1 MGTFA
6 KDCIYANVLAKGALM
21 SQNSI
26 DVQSFID
33 EIPLSSLQ
41 KLIMWLCFLIVA
53 IDGFDTAA
61 VGFIAP
67 ALKAEWGLQA
77 TDLAPLFG
85 AGLFGLMAG
94 ALIFGP
100 LSDKLGRKPIL
111 IGSVIMFGIAS
122 VFASFSADLQTLIIW
137 RFLTGLGLGGALPN
151 AITLT
156 SEYAPTS
163 RRSNLVTM
171 MFCGFTVGSALGGI
185 FSAQLLPHI
194 GWHGILLIGGVLP
207 LATVPF
213 LYFLLPESIR
223 FLVLKK
229 KSTEKIEKIIH
240 RIAPHLNSIPTL
252 VPTVNEV
259 EKSRLKDLFNKGF
272 ALGTFLIWFTFFM
285 SLLIIYMISSWM
297 PTLLT
302 NEGFNL
308 SNASWLTS
316 IFQIGG
322 TIGAIVLGLLM
333 DKMDATKILSTAY
346 VFGGLFLICLG
357 FGIEQANTALLMF
370 AMFGVGAG
378 ISGSQVGANAF
389 ASGFYPTHCRAT
401 GVSWANA
408 VGRSG
413 SIVGS
418 IMGGWLM
425 SLNLSSFEILSIL
438 AVPAFCA
445 AVSLL
450 LIKRLKKNR
459 SQLLVASN

>member
-1 MGTFA
+1 
-6 KDCIYANVLAKGALM
+6 M

-259 EKSRLKDLFNKGF
+259 EKSSLKDLFNKGF

-346 VFGGLFLICLG
+346 VFGGFFLICLG
-357 FGIEQANTALLMF
+357 FGIEQANTVLLMF

-389 ASGFYPTHCRAT
+389 ASGFYPTNCRAT

-413 SIVGS
+413 SIGGS

-438 AVPAFCA
+438 AIPAFCA

-450 LIKRLKKNR
+450 LIKRLKKKQ
-459 SQLLVASN
+459 SQVLVASN

>member
-1 MGTFA
+1 
-6 KDCIYANVLAKGALM
+6 M

-67 ALKAEWGLQA
+67 ALKAEWGLHA

-156 SEYAPTS
+156 SEYAPTA

-185 FSAQLLPHI
+185 ISAQLLPHI

-229 KSTEKIEKIIH
+229 KGAQKIEKIIH
-240 RIAPHLNSIPTL
+240 RLAPHLNNTPTL

-259 EKSRLKDLFNKGF
+259 EKSSLKDLFNKGF

-346 VFGGLFLICLG
+346 VFGGIFLICLG
-357 FGIEQANTALLMF
+357 FGIEQANTVLLMF

-389 ASGFYPTHCRAT
+389 ASSFYPTHCRAT

-413 SIVGS
+413 SVVGS

-438 AVPAFCA
+438 AIPAFCA

-450 LIKRLKKNR
+450 LINRLKQNQ
-459 SQLLVASN
+459 SQVLATSN

>member
-1 MGTFA
+1 
-6 KDCIYANVLAKGALM
+6 M
-21 SQNSI
+21 SQNSKDI

-33 EIPLSSLQ
+33 GNKLSATQ
-41 KLIMWLCFLIVA
+41 KMIMWLCFIIVA

-67 ALKAEWGLQA
+67 ALKAEWALQA

-94 ALIFGP
+94 ALVFGP
-100 LSDKLGRKPIL
+100 LSDRLGRKPIL
-111 IGSVIMFGIAS
+111 IGSVVVFGVAS
-122 VFASFSADLQTLIIW
+122 VVASFSADLHALIIW
-137 RFLTGLGLGGALPN
+137 RFITGLGLGGALPN

-156 SEYAPTS
+156 SEYAPSS

-171 MFCGFTVGSALGGI
+171 MFCGFTIGSALGGI
-185 FSAQLLPHI
+185 ASAQLLPHL
-194 GWHGILLIGGVLP
+194 GWHGILLIGGILP
-207 LATVPF
+207 LITVPF
-213 LYFLLPESIR
+213 LYVLLPESLR

-229 KSTEKIEKIIH
+229 KSKAKIEQIVH
-240 RIAPHLNSIPTL
+240 RIAPYIGTMPTL

-259 EKSRLKDLFNKGF
+259 EKSSFKDLFNKGY
-272 ALGTFLIWFTFFM
+272 ALGTVLIWFTFFM

-322 TIGAIVLGLLM
+322 TIGAIALGILM
-333 DKMDATKILSTAY
+333 DKIDATKILSIAY
-346 VFGGLFLICLG
+346 VFGGIFLVCLG
-357 FGIEQANTALLMF
+357 LGIEQTNTVLLMF

-378 ISGSQVGANAF
+378 ISGSQVGVNAF

-413 SIVGS
+413 SVVGS
-418 IMGGWLM
+418 LVGGWLM
-425 SLNLSSFEILSIL
+425 ALNLSSFEIMSLL

-445 AVSLL
+445 AVSLI
-450 LIKRLKKNR
+450 LIKYLKHEQSSPATLSTQN
-459 SQLLVASN
+459 SV

>member
-1 MGTFA
+1 
-6 KDCIYANVLAKGALM
+6 M
-21 SQNSI
+21 SQNSKEI

-33 EIPLSSLQ
+33 NNRLSRTQ

-67 ALKAEWGLQA
+67 ALKAEWALQA

-94 ALIFGP
+94 ALVFGP
-100 LSDKLGRKPIL
+100 LSDRLGRKPIL
-111 IGSVIMFGIAS
+111 IGSVIVFGIAS
-122 VFASFSADLQTLIIW
+122 VFASLAADMQALIIW
-137 RFLTGLGLGGALPN
+137 RFITGLGLGGALPN

-171 MFCGFTVGSALGGI
+171 MFCGFTIGSALGGI
-185 FSAQLLPHI
+185 VSAQLLPHI
-194 GWHGILLIGGVLP
+194 GWHGILLIGGILP
-207 LATVPF
+207 LITVPF
-213 LYFLLPESIR
+213 LYILLPESLR

-229 KSTEKIEKIIH
+229 KSQEKIGKIVA
-240 RIAPHLNSIPTL
+240 RIAPQITVQPHL

-259 EKSRLKDLFNKGF
+259 EKSSFKDLFAKGY
-272 ALGTFLIWFTFFM
+272 ALGTVLIWFTFFM

-308 SNASWLTS
+308 SNASWLTA

-322 TIGAIVLGLLM
+322 TIGAITLGILM
-333 DKMDATKILSTAY
+333 DKSDATKILSVAY
-346 VFGGLFLICLG
+346 AFGAVFLICLG
-357 FGIEQANTALLMF
+357 LGIEYANTVLLMIG
-370 AMFGVGAG
+370 MFGVGIG
-378 ISGSQVGANAF
+378 ISGSQVGVNAF

-413 SIVGS
+413 SVVGS
-418 IMGGWLM
+418 IVGGWLM
-425 SLNLSSFEILSIL
+425 SLNLSSFEIMSVL
-438 AVPAFCA
+438 ALPAFCA
-445 AVSLL
+445 AFSLI
-450 LIKRLKKNR
+450 LIKYLKKDQPQVVIHLN
-459 SQLLVASN
+459 

>member
-1 MGTFA
+1 
-6 KDCIYANVLAKGALM
+6 M
-21 SQNSI
+21 SQNNKVI

-33 EIPLSSLQ
+33 GNRLSATQ

-67 ALKAEWGLQA
+67 ALKAEWALKA

-85 AGLFGLMAG
+85 SGLFGLMAG

-100 LSDKLGRKPIL
+100 LSDRLGRKPIL
-111 IGSVIMFGIAS
+111 IGSVIVFGIAS
-122 VFASFSADLQTLIIW
+122 VFAAYSPDLHTLTMW
-137 RFLTGLGLGGALPN
+137 RFITGLGLGGALPN

-171 MFCGFTVGSALGGI
+171 MFCGFTIGSALGGI
-185 FSAQLLPHI
+185 ASAQLLPHL
-194 GWHGILLIGGVLP
+194 GWHGILLIGGILP
-207 LATVPF
+207 LVTVPF
-213 LYFLLPESIR
+213 LYFLLPESLR

-229 KSTEKIEKIIH
+229 KSKEKIEKIVH
-240 RIAPHLNSIPTL
+240 RIAPQITTMPHL
-252 VPTVNEV
+252 VPTINEV
-259 EKSRLKDLFNKGF
+259 EKSSFKDLFVKGY
-272 ALGTFLIWFTFFM
+272 ALGTVLIWFTFFM

-302 NEGFNL
+302 NNGFNL

-322 TIGAIVLGLLM
+322 TIGAIALGILM
-333 DKMDATKILSTAY
+333 DKADATKILSIAY
-346 VFGGLFLICLG
+346 ILGAAFLVCLG
-357 FGIEQANTALLMF
+357 TGIEYANTMLLMLG
-370 AMFGVGAG
+370 MFGVGVG
-378 ISGSQVGANAF
+378 ISGSQVGVNAF
-389 ASGFYPTHCRAT
+389 VSGFYPTHCRAT

-413 SIVGS
+413 SVVGS
-418 IMGGWLM
+418 LVGGWLM
-425 SLNLSSFEILSIL
+425 SLNLSSLEIMSLL
-438 AVPAFCA
+438 AIPAFCA
-445 AVSLL
+445 AISLI
-450 LIKRLKKNR
+450 LIKSLKREQMSTAGLMTQNSR
-459 SQLLVASN
+459 

>member
-1 MGTFA
+1 M
-6 KDCIYANVLAKGALM
+6 V
-21 SQNSI
+21 
-26 DVQSFID
+26 V
-33 EIPLSSLQ
+33 
-41 KLIMWLCFLIVA
+41 FLIVA

-213 LYFLLPESIR
+213 LYF
-223 FLVLKK
+223 
-229 KSTEKIEKIIH
+229 
-240 RIAPHLNSIPTL
+240 
-252 VPTVNEV
+252 
-259 EKSRLKDLFNKGF
+259 
-272 ALGTFLIWFTFFM
+272 
-285 SLLIIYMISSWM
+285 Y
-297 PTLLT
+297 
-302 NEGFNL
+302 
-308 SNASWLTS
+308 
-316 IFQIGG
+316 
-322 TIGAIVLGLLM
+322 
-333 DKMDATKILSTAY
+333 Y
-346 VFGGLFLICLG
+346 
-357 FGIEQANTALLMF
+357 
-370 AMFGVGAG
+370 
-378 ISGSQVGANAF
+378 
-389 ASGFYPTHCRAT
+389 
-401 GVSWANA
+401 
-408 VGRSG
+408 
-413 SIVGS
+413 
-418 IMGGWLM
+418 
-425 SLNLSSFEILSIL
+425 LNLFD
-438 AVPAFCA
+438 F
-445 AVSLL
+445 
-450 LIKRLKKNR
+450 
-459 SQLLVASN
+459 

>member
-1 MGTFA
+1 
-6 KDCIYANVLAKGALM
+6 M
-21 SQNSI
+21 SQNSKDI

-33 EIPLSSLQ
+33 SNKLSMTQ

-67 ALKAEWGLQA
+67 ALKTEWALQT

-100 LSDKLGRKPIL
+100 LSDRLGRKPIL
-111 IGSVIMFGIAS
+111 LGSVVVFGIAS
-122 VFASFSADLQTLIIW
+122 VFASFSSDLHLLIIW
-137 RFLTGLGLGGALPN
+137 RFITGLGLGGALPN

-156 SEYAPTS
+156 SEYAPSS

-171 MFCGFTVGSALGGI
+171 MFCGFTIGSALGGI
-185 FSAQLLPHI
+185 LSAQLLPHI
-194 GWHGILLIGGVLP
+194 GWRGILLIGGVLP
-207 LATVPF
+207 LITVPI
-213 LYFLLPESIR
+213 LHFLLPESLR

-229 KSTEKIEKIIH
+229 KDQGKIQKIVQ
-240 RIAPHLNSIPTL
+240 RIAPHITDQPNLI
-252 VPTVNEV
+252 PTVNEV
-259 EKSRLKDLFNKGF
+259 EKSSFKDLFVKGY
-272 ALGTFLIWFTFFM
+272 ALGTILIWFTFFM

-322 TIGAIVLGLLM
+322 TIGAIALGILM
-333 DKMDATKILSTAY
+333 DKSDATKILSMAY
-346 VFGGLFLICLG
+346 ILGAIFLICLG
-357 FGIEQANTALLMF
+357 LGIEYANTIILMVG
-370 AMFGVGAG
+370 MFGVGIG
-378 ISGSQVGANAF
+378 ISGSQVGVNAF
-389 ASGFYPTHCRAT
+389 TSGFYPTHCRAT

-413 SIVGS
+413 SVVGS
-418 IMGGWLM
+418 LVGGWLM
-425 SLNLSSFEILSIL
+425 SLNLSSFEIMSLL
-438 AVPAFCA
+438 AIPAFCA
-445 AVSLL
+445 AVSLI
-450 LIKRLKKNR
+450 LIKHLKKEQ
-459 SQLLVASN
+459 SQIAINLN

>member
-1 MGTFA
+1 
-6 KDCIYANVLAKGALM
+6 M

-67 ALKAEWGLQA
+67 ALKAEWGVQA

-240 RIAPHLNSIPTL
+240 RIAPHLNSTPTL
-252 VPTVNEV
+252 RQSPMA
-259 EKSRLKDLFNKGF
+259 KSRTLRIEKMTAQLVDRIMPIIM
-272 ALGTFLIWFTFFM
+272 AL
-285 SLLIIYMISSWM
+285 
-297 PTLLT
+297 
-302 NEGFNL
+302 
-308 SNASWLTS
+308 A
-316 IFQIGG
+316 
-322 TIGAIVLGLLM
+322 
-333 DKMDATKILSTAY
+333 
-346 VFGGLFLICLG
+346 
-357 FGIEQANTALLMF
+357 
-370 AMFGVGAG
+370 
-378 ISGSQVGANAF
+378 
-389 ASGFYPTHCRAT
+389 
-401 GVSWANA
+401 
-408 VGRSG
+408 
-413 SIVGS
+413 
-418 IMGGWLM
+418 
-425 SLNLSSFEILSIL
+425 
-438 AVPAFCA
+438 
-445 AVSLL
+445 
-450 LIKRLKKNR
+450 
-459 SQLLVASN
+459 

>member
-1 MGTFA
+1 
-6 KDCIYANVLAKGALM
+6 M
-21 SQNSI
+21 SQKTI

-33 EIPLSSLQ
+33 EIPLSALQ

-67 ALKAEWGLQA
+67 ALKAEWGLQP

-111 IGSVIMFGIAS
+111 IGSVIMFGCAS
-122 VFASFSADLQTLIIW
+122 LFAAFSSDLQTLIIW

-171 MFCGFTVGSALGGI
+171 MFCGFTIGSALGGVL
-185 FSAQLLPHI
+185 SAQLLPHI
-194 GWHGILLIGGVLP
+194 GWNGILLIGGIAP
-207 LATVPF
+207 LCTVPL
-213 LYFLLPESIR
+213 LYYLSAEHIESIIR
-223 FLVLKK
+223 
-229 KSTEKIEKIIH
+229 
-240 RIAPHLNSIPTL
+240 RMAPHITQIPSL
-252 VPTVNEV
+252 VPPANEV
-259 EKSRLKDLFNKGF
+259 AKSSLKDLFSKGL

-302 NEGFNL
+302 NAGFNL
-308 SNASWLTS
+308 SN
-316 IFQIGG
+316 GG

-333 DKMDATKILSTAY
+333 DKMDATKILSAAY

-357 FGIEQANTALLMF
+357 LGIEQSNTVLLMF
-370 AMFGVGAG
+370 AMFGVGVG

-389 ASGFYPTHCRAT
+389 SSSFYPTHCRAT

-408 VGRSG
+408 IGRVGSV
-413 SIVGS
+413 VGS

-425 SLNLSSFEILSIL
+425 SLHLSSFAILSIL
-438 AVPAFCA
+438 AIPAFCA
-445 AVSLL
+445 AISLL
-450 LIKRLKKNR
+450 LIKRLKKEQPVVV
-459 SQLLVASN
+459 STLG

>member
-1 MGTFA
+1 
-6 KDCIYANVLAKGALM
+6 M
-21 SQNSI
+21 SQKTI
-26 DVQSFID
+26 DVQNFID
-33 EIPLSSLQ
+33 EIPLSALQ

-67 ALKAEWGLQA
+67 ALKAEWGLQP

-111 IGSVIMFGIAS
+111 IGSVIMFGCAS
-122 VFASFSADLQTLIIW
+122 LFAAFSSDLQTLIIW

-171 MFCGFTVGSALGGI
+171 MFCGFTIGSALGGI
-185 FSAQLLPHI
+185 LSAQLLPHI
-194 GWHGILLIGGVLP
+194 GWHGILLIGGVAP
-207 LATVPF
+207 LCTVPF
-213 LYFLLPESIR
+213 LYYLLPESLR
-223 FLVLKK
+223 FLVLKQ
-229 KSTEKIEKIIH
+229 KSTEHIESII
-240 RIAPHLNSIPTL
+240 RRMAPHITHIPSL
-252 VPTVNEV
+252 VPPANEV
-259 EKSRLKDLFNKGF
+259 AKSSLKDLFSKGL

-302 NEGFNL
+302 NAGFNL

-333 DKMDATKILSTAY
+333 DKMDATKILSAAY
-346 VFGGLFLICLG
+346 AFGGLFLICLG
-357 FGIEQANTALLMF
+357 LGIEQSNTILLMF
-370 AMFGVGAG
+370 AMFGVGVG

-389 ASGFYPTHCRAT
+389 SSSFYPTHCRAT

-408 VGRSG
+408 IGRVGSV
-413 SIVGS
+413 VGS

-425 SLNLSSFEILSIL
+425 SLDLSSFAILSIL
-438 AVPAFCA
+438 AIPAFCA
-445 AVSLL
+445 AISLL
-450 LIKRLKKNR
+450 LIKRLKKE
-459 SQLLVASN
+459 QPVVVTTLG

>member
-1 MGTFA
+1 
-6 KDCIYANVLAKGALM
+6 M

-33 EIPLSSLQ
+33 EIPLSSAQ

-67 ALKAEWGLQA
+67 ALKAEWALQA
-77 TDLAPLFG
+77 TALAPLFG

-111 IGSVIMFGIAS
+111 VGSVIMFGLAS
-122 VFASFSADLQTLIIW
+122 VFASFSPDLDTLIIW
-137 RFLTGLGLGGALPN
+137 RFLTGVGLGGALPN

-163 RRSNLVTM
+163 RRSNLVTL

-185 FSAQLLPHI
+185 LSAQLLPHT

-229 KSTEKIEKIIH
+229 KGVEKVEKIVR
-240 RIAPHLNSIPTL
+240 RIAPQLTTIPTL
-252 VPTVNEV
+252 IPTVNEV
-259 EKSRLKDLFNKGF
+259 EKSSLKDLFSKGF

-308 SNASWLTS
+308 ANASWLTS

-322 TIGAIVLGLLM
+322 TVGAIVLGLLM

-346 VFGGLFLICLG
+346 LFGGVFLICLG
-357 FGIEQANTALLMF
+357 LGIEQANTVLLMF

-389 ASGFYPTHCRAT
+389 ASSFYPTHCRAT

-413 SIVGS
+413 AVVGS
-418 IMGGWLM
+418 IIGGWLM

-438 AVPAFCA
+438 AIPAFCA
-445 AVSLL
+445 SVALL
-450 LIKRLKKNR
+450 LLKYLKKEQR
-459 SQLLVASN
+459 QVVTTLG

>member
-1 MGTFA
+1 
-6 KDCIYANVLAKGALM
+6 M
-21 SQNSI
+21 SQNSKNI

-33 EIPLSSLQ
+33 NNKLSVTQ

-67 ALKAEWGLQA
+67 ALKTEWALQA
-77 TDLAPLFG
+77 TDLAPLFS

-100 LSDKLGRKPIL
+100 LSDRLGRKPIL
-111 IGSVIMFGIAS
+111 IGSVVVFGIAS
-122 VFASFSADLQTLIIW
+122 VFASFSPDLHSLIIW
-137 RFLTGLGLGGALPN
+137 RFITGLGLGGALPN

-156 SEYAPTS
+156 SEYAPSS

-171 MFCGFTVGSALGGI
+171 MFCGFTIGSALGGI
-185 FSAQLLPHI
+185 LSAQLLPQI

-207 LATVPF
+207 LITVPI
-213 LYFLLPESIR
+213 LYFLLPESLR
-223 FLVLKK
+223 FLVLKN
-229 KSTEKIEKIIH
+229 KSREKIEKIVQ
-240 RIAPHLNSIPTL
+240 RIAPHITVQPNLI
-252 VPTVNEV
+252 PTVNEV
-259 EKSRLKDLFNKGF
+259 EKSSFKDLFVKGY
-272 ALGTFLIWFTFFM
+272 ALGTILIWCTFFM

-322 TIGAIVLGLLM
+322 TIGAIALGILM
-333 DKMDATKILSTAY
+333 DKSDATKTLSIAY
-346 VFGGLFLICLG
+346 VLGAIFLVCLG
-357 FGIEQANTALLMF
+357 FGIEHANTLILMLG
-370 AMFGVGAG
+370 MFGVGIG
-378 ISGSQVGANAF
+378 ISGSQVGVNAF

-413 SIVGS
+413 SVVGS
-418 IMGGWLM
+418 LVGGWLM
-425 SLNLSSFEILSIL
+425 SLNLSSFEIMSLL
-438 AVPAFCA
+438 AIPAFCA
-445 AVSLL
+445 AVSLI
-450 LIKRLKKNR
+450 LIKHLKKENT
-459 SQLLVASN
+459 QVAINLN

>member
-1 MGTFA
+1 
-6 KDCIYANVLAKGALM
+6 M
-21 SQNSI
+21 SQKTI

-33 EIPLSSLQ
+33 EIPLSALQ

-67 ALKAEWGLQA
+67 ALKAEWGLQP

-111 IGSVIMFGIAS
+111 IGSVIMFGCAS
-122 VFASFSADLQTLIIW
+122 LFAAFSSDLQTLIIW

-171 MFCGFTVGSALGGI
+171 MFCGFTIGSALGGI
-185 FSAQLLPHI
+185 LSAQLLPHI
-194 GWHGILLIGGVLP
+194 GWHGILLIGGIAP
-207 LATVPF
+207 LCTVPF
-213 LYFLLPESIR
+213 LYYLLPESLR
-223 FLVLKK
+223 FLVLKR
-229 KSTEKIEKIIH
+229 KSTEKIESIIR
-240 RIAPHLNSIPTL
+240 RIAPQISEIPHL

-259 EKSRLKDLFNKGF
+259 AKSSLKNLFGKGF

-285 SLLIIYMISSWM
+285 SFLIIYMISSWM

-302 NEGFNL
+302 NAGFNL

-333 DKMDATKILSTAY
+333 DKMDATKVLSTAY
-346 VFGGLFLICLG
+346 AFGGLFLICLG
-357 FGIEQANTALLMF
+357 LGIEQANTVLLMF

-389 ASGFYPTHCRAT
+389 SSSFYPTHCRAT

-408 VGRSG
+408 VGRAG
-413 SIVGS
+413 SVVGS

-425 SLNLSSFEILSIL
+425 SLHLSNFAILSLL
-438 AVPAFCA
+438 AIPAFCA

-450 LIKRLKKNR
+450 LIKRLKKEQP
-459 SQLLVASN
+459 SVVTTLG

>member
-1 MGTFA
+1 
-6 KDCIYANVLAKGALM
+6 M
-21 SQNSI
+21 SQKTM

-33 EIPLSSLQ
+33 ETPLSFTQ

-67 ALKAEWGLQA
+67 ALKAEWALQA

-94 ALIFGP
+94 AMIFGP

-111 IGSVIMFGIAS
+111 IGSVIMFGLAS
-122 VFASFSADLQTLIIW
+122 VFASFSADLETLIIW

-163 RRSNLVTM
+163 RRSNLVTL
-171 MFCGFTVGSALGGI
+171 MFCGFTIGSALGGI

-194 GWHGILLIGGVLP
+194 GWHGILLMGGIMP
-207 LATVPF
+207 LCTVPF

-229 KSTEKIEKIIH
+229 KSVEKIEQIVRK
-240 RIAPHLNSIPTL
+240 IAPKIQQIPKLT
-252 VPTVNEV
+252 PTINEV
-259 EKSRLKDLFNKGF
+259 EKSSLKDLFEKGY

-302 NEGFNL
+302 NHGFNL

-333 DKMDATKILSTAY
+333 DKKGATTILSIAY
-346 VFGGLFLICLG
+346 VFGAVFLICLG
-357 FGIEQANTALLMF
+357 LGIEQSNTILLMF

-389 ASGFYPTHCRAT
+389 AASFYPTHCRAT

-408 VGRSG
+408 IGRSG

-425 SLNLSSFEILSIL
+425 SLNLSSLEIMSLL
-438 AVPAFCA
+438 AVPAFCSA
-445 AVSLL
+445 ISLL
-450 LIKRLKKNR
+450 LIKFLKKEHATVV
-459 SQLLVASN
+459 SSLG

>member
-1 MGTFA
+1 
-6 KDCIYANVLAKGALM
+6 M
-21 SQNSI
+21 SQKTI

-33 EIPLSSLQ
+33 EIPLSALQ

-67 ALKAEWGLQA
+67 ALKAEWGLQP

-111 IGSVIMFGIAS
+111 IGSVIMFGCAS
-122 VFASFSADLQTLIIW
+122 LFAAFSSDLQTLIIW

-171 MFCGFTVGSALGGI
+171 MFCGFTIGSALGGI
-185 FSAQLLPHI
+185 LSAQLLPHI
-194 GWHGILLIGGVLP
+194 GWHGILLIGGMAP
-207 LATVPF
+207 LCTLPF
-213 LYFLLPESIR
+213 LYYLLPESLR
-223 FLVLKK
+223 FLVLKQ
-229 KSTEKIEKIIH
+229 KSAEHIESII
-240 RIAPHLNSIPTL
+240 RRMAPHITQIPRL
-252 VPTVNEV
+252 VPPANEV
-259 EKSRLKDLFNKGF
+259 AKSSLKDLFSKGL

-302 NEGFNL
+302 NAGFNL

-333 DKMDATKILSTAY
+333 DKMDATKILSAAY

-357 FGIEQANTALLMF
+357 LGIEQSNTVLLIF
-370 AMFGVGAG
+370 AMFGVGVG

-389 ASGFYPTHCRAT
+389 SSSFYPTHCRAT

-408 VGRSG
+408 VGRTG
-413 SIVGS
+413 SVVGS
-418 IMGGWLM
+418 LMGGWLM
-425 SLNLSSFEILSIL
+425 SLHLSSFAILSIL
-438 AVPAFCA
+438 AIPAFCA
-445 AVSLL
+445 AISLL
-450 LIKRLKKNR
+450 LIKRLKKE
-459 SQLLVASN
+459 QPIVVTTLG

>member
-1 MGTFA
+1 
-6 KDCIYANVLAKGALM
+6 M

-346 VFGGLFLICLG
+346 VFGGFFLICLG
-357 FGIEQANTALLMF
+357 FGIEQANTVLLMF

-413 SIVGS
+413 SIGGS

-438 AVPAFCA
+438 AIPAFCA

-450 LIKRLKKNR
+450 LIKRLKKKQ
-459 SQLLVASN
+459 SQVLVASN

>member
-1 MGTFA
+1 
-6 KDCIYANVLAKGALM
+6 M

-308 SNASWLTS
+308 CNASWLTS